1 MEVLMDPIFGKPL
14 VTQEAMRARI
24 KELGKQISQD
34 YQGKDLLVVGV
45 LKGAYVFF
53 ADLVRVIRLP
63 IQIDFLIG
71 RDQKKIGSSAK
82 REKVWTELTEK
93 INKRHVLLVEDI
105 VDSGVTAQSLV
116 ARLMKKKPASVAVCA
131 LISKPANRKVDVDL
145 QYVGFEVPPTYIVGY
160 GLDFKQKYR
169 NLPYLAKL
177 DPKLVRED
185 LQA

>member
-1 MEVLMDPIFGKPL
+1 MEVSMDPIFGKPL

-34 YQGKDLLVVGV
+34 YENTDLLVVGV

-63 IQIDFLIG
+63 IQIDFLIA
-71 RDQKKIGSSAK
+71 KSHKTVGSPAK
-82 REKVWTELTEK
+82 NVKVWSDLTET
-93 INKRHVLLVEDI
+93 IENRHVLLVEDI
-105 VDSGVTAQSLV
+105 VDSGLTAQCLV
-116 ARLMKKKPASVAVCA
+116 DGLMKKNPASVAICA
-131 LISKPANRKVDVDL
+131 LISKPGNRKVEVDL
-145 QYVGFEVPPTYIVGY
+145 RYVGFEVPSTYIVGY

-177 DPKLVRED
+177 DPQLVGED
-185 LQA
+185 SQS

>member
-1 MEVLMDPIFGKPL
+1 MEEQMDQIFGKPF

-34 YQGKDLLVVGV
+34 YQGKDLLLVGV
-45 LKGAYVFF
+45 LKGAFVFF
-53 ADLVRVIRLP
+53 ADLARVIRLP

-71 RDQKKIGSSAK
+71 RNHKKIGSSA
-82 REKVWTELTEK
+82 RSVKVWTELTE
-93 INKRHVLLVEDI
+93 NVAKRHVLLVEDI

-116 ARLMKKKPASVAVCA
+116 TKLMKKKPASVAVCA
-131 LISKPANRKVDVDL
+131 LISKPANRKVEVDL
-145 QYVGFEVPPTYIVGY
+145 RYVGFEVPPTYVVGY

-177 DPKLVRED
+177 DPKLGREE